1 MREEVPEPQPTSP
14 CPFLL
19 RGQRR
24 PSSVPPPTRGRHLLP
39 VPSGSGRRDL
49 PSRLERSLAQR
60 PGKPARGCIWT
71 GFPHRFP
78 IWPGMEVRQK
88 HTADLLP
95 QHRPPPQITSSR
107 HSLGEGGPL
116 PLTSACFTWPEPT
129 PREQA
134 PSPHPRSHPGPCRE
148 RREL

>member
-1 MREEVPEPQPTSP
+1 MRSGVPEPQPAPP

-19 RGQRR
+19 LGQRS
-24 PSSVPPPTRGRHLLP
+24 PSSVPPPTQGRHSLP
-39 VPSGSGRRDL
+39 VPRGRGRRDL
-49 PSRLERSLAQR
+49 PRRLEESLAQR

-78 IWPGMEVRQK
+78 IWPGTEVRQK
-88 HTADLLP
+88 HTAASSPSTPLP
-95 QHRPPPQITSSR
+95 KITSSR

-134 PSPHPRSHPGPCRE
+134 PSPLPRSHPGPCRE